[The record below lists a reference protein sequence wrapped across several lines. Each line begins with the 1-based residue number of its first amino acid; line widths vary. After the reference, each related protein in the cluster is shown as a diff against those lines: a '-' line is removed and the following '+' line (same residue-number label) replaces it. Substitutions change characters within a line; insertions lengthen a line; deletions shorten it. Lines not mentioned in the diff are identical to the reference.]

1 MGASSRL
8 KKLSDIGQSVWYDNI
23 SRQMLQDGSLAKI
36 VENGVVGLTS
46 NPTIFEKAI
55 GSGTLYDADIRRF
68 SQSFSNKAQVF
79 ENLAVDDIK
88 KAAELMLPIYQDSQ
102 YIDGMV
108 SLEVNP
114 HLANNT
120 GETIIEAKR
129 LHKAVGMPNLMVK
142 VPATPEGI
150 PAIKALIGEGI
161 NVNVTLIF
169 STDMYSRV
177 RDAYIDGLGQL
188 LENGGDI
195 SSVSSVASFFVSR
208 VDTSVDTILS
218 EMPSTSRPYIGKTA
232 LANARIAYDDFR
244 RTFQNDKFKSLAEK
258 GAKVQRPLWASTST
272 KNPEFHDLLYV
283 DSLIGPDTVNTMPD
297 ATLEAYIDHGN
308 PTVSITDDIEDAR
321 THIDIL
327 EKMDIDLTLL
337 TERLLKDGV
346 KSFADSFD
354 QILVNIGSKQKSVS
368 L

>member
-1 MGASSRL
+1 MGANSRL

-55 GSGTLYDADIRRF
+55 GSGTLYDAD
-68 SQSFSNKAQVF
+68 
-79 ENLAVDDIK
+79 K

-120 GETIIEAKR
+120 DETIIEAKR

-177 RDAYIDGLGQL
+177 RDA
-188 LENGGDI
+188 
-195 SSVSSVASFFVSR
+195 
-208 VDTSVDTILS
+208 
-218 EMPSTSRPYIGKTA
+218 
-232 LANARIAYDDFR
+232 
-244 RTFQNDKFKSLAEK
+244 
-258 GAKVQRPLWASTST
+258 
-272 KNPEFHDLLYV
+272 
-283 DSLIGPDTVNTMPD
+283 
-297 ATLEAYIDHGN
+297 
-308 PTVSITDDIEDAR
+308 
-321 THIDIL
+321 
-327 EKMDIDLTLL
+327 
-337 TERLLKDGV
+337 
-346 KSFADSFD
+346 
-354 QILVNIGSKQKSVS
+354 
-368 L
+368 

>member
-1 MGASSRL
+1 MGANSRL

-55 GSGTLYDADIRRF
+55 GSGTLYDDDIRRF
-68 SQSFSNKAQVF
+68 SQSSLGKAQIF

-102 YIDGMV
+102 CIDGMV

-114 HLANNT
+114 HLAHNT
-120 GETIIEAKR
+120 DDTIIEAKR

-188 LENGGDI
+188 LQNGGDI

-208 VDTSVDTILS
+208 VDTAVDTILS
-218 EMPSTSRPYIGKTA
+218 EMPSASRSYIGKTA

-244 RTFQNDKFKSLAEK
+244 RTFQNDKFKALGEK
-258 GAKVQRPLWASTST
+258 GANVQRPLWASTST

-297 ATLEAYIDHGN
+297 ATLKAYIDHGN

-321 THIDIL
+321 THIDNL

-337 TERLLKDGV
+337 TEGLLKDGV

-368 L
+368 V